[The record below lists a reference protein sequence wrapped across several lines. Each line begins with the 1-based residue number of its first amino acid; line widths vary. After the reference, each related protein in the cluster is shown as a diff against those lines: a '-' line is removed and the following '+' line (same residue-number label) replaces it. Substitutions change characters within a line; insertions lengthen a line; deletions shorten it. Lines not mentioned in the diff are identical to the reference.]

1 MAIWK
6 CLKIIKIRFF
16 LPKKSQFTFSYEYSP
31 FAPYLAVIYDYFLAV
46 RRVISFKL
54 N

>member
-6 CLKIIKIRFF
+6 CLNIFKIRFI
-16 LPKKSQFTFSYEYSP
+16 LPKKNQFTFSYEYFH